1 MMIMMHRW
9 KVTNIEPIHGSDIW
23 PKYLIT
29 YRVNWI
35 HDIINLPVLKNT
47 ITIRLVGTVPL

>member
-1 MMIMMHRW
+1 MIMMHRW